1 MTVVNQ
7 GTANETCNLYL
18 RDMTA
23 SQQVATVSGVSVNAG
38 QTKSATFTWNC
49 AGAAAGWHSM
59 IVSSAYVSGEADY
72 ADNRMSFAV
81 KLVATNPP
89 WDACDRMRRWA
100 PRTDITDAR
109 TLTVS
114 TNRATEG
121 ATSFL
126 LSYGGSTN
134 TGASAEMWF
143 DNVFESWAGKTAVL
157 MDIYRENG
165 ASNLQFQVWTG
176 TDWAWY
182 YSWTKPLQPGWNSN
196 VTFTLNSTEWGSTNG
211 WGATP
216 ANLDKVQQIL
226 LKFTD
231 YTNAGQTFIDNIRL
245 TP

>member
-1 MTVVNQ
+1 
-7 GTANETCNLYL
+7 
-18 RDMTA
+18 
-23 SQQVATVSGVSVNAG
+23 
-38 QTKSATFTWNC
+38 
-49 AGAAAGWHSM
+49 
-59 IVSSAYVSGEADY
+59 
-72 ADNRMSFAV
+72 
-81 KLVATNPP
+81 
-89 WDACDRMRRWA
+89 
-100 PRTDITDAR
+100 
-109 TLTVS
+109 
-114 TNRATEG
+114 
-121 ATSFL
+121 
-126 LSYGGSTN
+126 
-134 TGASAEMWF
+134 MWF

-196 VTFTLNSTEWGSTNG
+196 VTFTLNSTEWGNTNG